1 MLRSVLCAQA
11 AFFSR
16 LLEIALN
23 DCAAEDK
30 RPELHS
36 SREG

>member
-1 MLRSVLCAQA
+1 MLRSVVGAQA

-36 SREG
+36 WTEG